1 MTPAFASWNEF
12 FAMGG
17 YAFFVWLA
25 VVMTVI
31 PLVVLVVHSV
41 MQHRA
46 ILRGVAQQRAREGA
60 FTCCATTGGCMNI
73 RRKNRLW
80 IACAVLAGLALTIGL
95 VLYALRSNID
105 LFYTP
110 GEILY
115 GKRETQQM
123 PEVGQRLR
131 VGGMVMPGSVQRDPN
146 SLKVTFTIY
155 DAEGSVDVSYEGILP
170 DLFREGQGVVVQG
183 ELEKGNHILA
193 KEVLAKHDENYTP
206 PEVEKAM
213 EANHRRPAS
222 VYKDPA
228 S

>member
-46 ILRGVAQQRAREGA
+46 ILRGVAQQ
-60 FTCCATTGGCMNI
+60 
-73 RRKNRLW
+73 
-80 IACAVLAGLALTIGL
+80 LAGLALTIGL